1 MVWDAAAIM
10 KIAVGVFFVLFGVG
24 LAYVLFRLGGVFKR
38 VSSLLADANTQVIPL
53 LTRLGETLDGVKAEL
68 DRVEQVTGS
77 VAEIAKVAEESVT
90 AVKSAISRPVRRVA
104 GLAAGVSEG
113 LATFFGTRRKEN

>member
-1 MVWDAAAIM
+1 M

-104 GLAAGVSEG
+104 GLAAGISEG
-113 LATFFGTRRKEN
+113 LATFFSTRRKEN